1 MPRSFRWPV
10 SCGPALSAYPR
21 TDARIRFPSICRAL
35 EADKTPGPQS
45 AGPSPETARRSSHG
59 VDSGWPAGA
68 EGLTG
73 KGLNGLSVEDP
84 RRSIRTK
91 LLLTMGGLAVGACL
105 LLGFSTI
112 VQLRRV
118 TLRQTHDS
126 LVSISS
132 LTAHNIAAGL
142 DFGMPNSVQNA
153 LSGLFGIDGVR
164 FAQVH
169 DATGRVFVA
178 MGDSPPVAI
187 DLAPPASTT
196 VDRHPEMLVARSPV
210 RDATGLVIGT
220 LAIGFSLAQTNHL
233 IQTNVLLLLG
243 ITLALAAISVF
254 IGHTLGRRLTTPL
267 LGLTEAARRL
277 GLGLFDEP
285 LQINSND
292 EVGLLARTFNM
303 MTARLASFRREVERT
318 NQQLEAKVRER
329 TEELRQKNIT
339 LELQNE
345 RALEAS
351 RLKSAFLANVSH
363 ELRTPLNG
371 ILALSELLQDG
382 LAGEL
387 TDEQR
392 SHVLMIYGS
401 GSNLLKLINDI
412 LDISKIE
419 AGRMELR
426 PAMWDILGE
435 IRSITTEMQPLA
447 AGRGLDLRVG
457 ISDGAPVWID
467 RDRLRQIVVN
477 LLGNAIK
484 FTERGYVEITAS
496 IDARTERLSVEV
508 VDTGIGIAPE
518 DQRAIFQE
526 FRQVDGSPSRRYG
539 GTGLGLS
546 ISLRLAELMGGR
558 LSVESAL
565 GQGSRFRLSIPVPR
579 SEPAQDQPQEMPE
592 AA

>member
-1 MPRSFRWPV
+1 MGAPDTGAGRR
-10 SCGPALSAYPR
+10 GGGRR
-21 TDARIRFPSICRAL
+21 TASRASMHAAGRRQEVIGERI
-35 EADKTPGPQS
+35 K
-45 AGPSPETARRSSHG
+45 
-59 VDSGWPAGA
+59 
-68 EGLTG
+68 GLTVG
-73 KGLNGLSVEDP
+73 DS

-118 TLRQTHDS
+118 TLTQTHES
-126 LVSISS
+126 LGSLST
-132 LTAHNIAAGL
+132 LTAHNISAGL
-142 DFGMPNSVQNA
+142 DFGMPNSVQDA

-164 FAQVH
+164 FAMVH
-169 DATGRVFVA
+169 DAQGRIFVA
-178 MGDSPPVAI
+178 MGDPCPIAI
-187 DLAPPASTT
+187 ETAPPASTI
-196 VDRHPEMLVARSPV
+196 VQRLPEMLIARSPV

-220 LAIGFSLAQTNHL
+220 LAIGYSLAQTNRL

-243 ITLALAAISVF
+243 ITLALATISVF
-254 IGHTLGRRLTTPL
+254 IGHRLGRRLTTPL

-277 GLGLFDEP
+277 SLGLFDEP
-285 LQINSND
+285 LEVDSND

-382 LAGEL
+382 LAGDL
-387 TDEQR
+387 TEEQR
-392 SHVLMIYGS
+392 THVSMIHGS

-426 PAMWDILGE
+426 PAEWDILGE
-435 IRSITTEMQPLA
+435 IRSIVTEMQPLA
-447 AGRGLDLRVG
+447 SGRGLDLRVRVAEG
-457 ISDGAPVWID
+457 PPVWID
-467 RDRLRQIVVN
+467 RDRLRQIVIN

-484 FTERGYVEITAS
+484 FTERGYVEISAS
-496 IDARTERLSVEV
+496 IEAKTERLSVEV

-518 DQRAIFQE
+518 DRRAIFQE

-558 LSVESAL
+558 ITVESSL
-565 GQGSRFRLSIPVPR
+565 GQGSRFRLSVPAPR
-579 SEPAQDQPQEMPE
+579 REPEEQKPHALPE

>member
-1 MPRSFRWPV
+1 
-10 SCGPALSAYPR
+10 
-21 TDARIRFPSICRAL
+21 
-35 EADKTPGPQS
+35 
-45 AGPSPETARRSSHG
+45 
-59 VDSGWPAGA
+59 
-68 EGLTG
+68 
-73 KGLNGLSVEDP
+73 
-84 RRSIRTK
+84 
-91 LLLTMGGLAVGACL
+91 MGGLAVGACL

-112 VQLRRV
+112 VQLRGV
-118 TLRQTHDS
+118 TLRQTQDS
-126 LVSISS
+126 LESLAT
-132 LTAHNIAAGL
+132 LTAHNISAGL
-142 DFGMPNSVQNA
+142 DFGMPNSVQDA
-153 LSGLFGIDGVR
+153 LSGLFGVDGVR

-169 DATGRVFVA
+169 EASGRIFVA
-178 MGDSPPVAI
+178 MGDPCPVTFEG
-187 DLAPPASTT
+187 APPPGTI
-196 VDRHPEMLVARSPV
+196 VERLPEMLIARTPV
-210 RDATGLVIGT
+210 RDGTGLVIGT
-220 LAIGFSLAQTNHL
+220 LAIGYSLAETNRL
-233 IQTNVLLLLG
+233 IRTNVLFLLG

-277 GLGLFDEP
+277 SLGHFDEP
-285 LQINSND
+285 LRIDSND
-292 EVGLLARTFNM
+292 EVGLLARTFDM

-382 LAGEL
+382 LAGDL

-392 SHVLMIYGS
+392 AHISMIHGS

-412 LDISKIE
+412 LDVSKIE
-419 AGRMELR
+419 AGRLELR
-426 PAMWDILGE
+426 PIEWDILSE
-435 IRSITTEMQPLA
+435 IRTIATEMQPLA
-447 AGRGLDLRVG
+447 SSRGLELRVQVA
-457 ISDGAPVWID
+457 DGHPVWID

-484 FTERGYVEITAS
+484 FTERGYVEVSAS
-496 IDARTERLSVEV
+496 IDAEKERLIVGV
-508 VDTGIGIAPE
+508 LDTGIGIAPE

-546 ISLRLAELMGGR
+546 ISLRLAELMGGK
-558 LSVESAL
+558 LSVDSVL
-565 GQGSRFRLSIPVPR
+565 GRGSRFRLTVPAPR
-579 SEPAQDQPQEMPE
+579 VALGQQSGRALSE